1 MRGPRARTLEL
12 LGSPEPKL
20 SLQTGSASIMS
31 KSPKTTPGT
40 VATSIEKTLDAIE
53 AADPKL
59 KAFTRIMRESAL
71 AEARLA
77 DARAAEGAAHGLLH
91 GLPVAIKDIAD
102 VEGLVSG
109 CGSLTRKQAEP
120 ARRDA
125 HIVTKLRA
133 AGAIVAGKTHTVEY
147 AFGGYGTNVTVG
159 TPWNPWD
166 LKVHRIPGG
175 SSSGTGSIVG
185 SGILPGGLGTDTGG
199 SVRIPAALCGC
210 VGLKTSIGLVGRTG
224 IAPLSQ
230 TLDTAG
236 PLAHDVT
243 MAARMFAAMLGPDPE
258 DPSTDDFQPVN
269 PLRDLEKGVEGLR
282 IGRIVDGDLTLATDE
297 VKADFAKAA
306 GTLEKLGARVE
317 PFQMPQSFDS
327 FTRATGII
335 IASEGY
341 ANWRPLIDDP
351 KSGMADPIRT
361 RFLGGKTISAADY
374 LDVLKEREKAI
385 DVFLSAM
392 DRLDALILPTIPFPA
407 IPVAEVDETKSPMA
421 HYTRWANFLAL
432 AGLAIPTSLSKSKLP
447 MSLQIVVRRFDD
459 ALALRIGR
467 AFEKARGA
475 FPSPKI

>member
-1 MRGPRARTLEL
+1 MAK
-12 LGSPEPKL
+12 S
-20 SLQTGSASIMS
+20 SQSSAS
-31 KSPKTTPGT
+31 
-40 VATSIEKTLDAIE
+40 TSIVSAIEKTLDGLE
-53 AADPKL
+53 AADKKL
-59 KAFTRIMRESAL
+59 HALTRITRETAL

-77 DARAAEGAAHGLLH
+77 DARTAAGANHGLLH

-120 ARRDA
+120 AHRDA
-125 HIVTKLRA
+125 HVVTRLRA
-133 AGAIVAGKTHTVEY
+133 AGAVVAGKTHTVEY

-166 LKVHRIPGG
+166 LKTHRIPGG

-185 SGILPGGLGTDTGG
+185 SGLLPGGLGTDTGG

-210 VGLKTSIGLVGRTG
+210 VGLKTSIGMIGRSG

-236 PLAHDVT
+236 PLACDVT
-243 MAARMFAAMLGPDPE
+243 TTARMFAAMIGHDPD
-258 DPSTDDFQPVN
+258 DPSTDDFRSVD
-269 PLRDLEKGVEGLR
+269 PLRDLEKGVAGLR

-297 VKADFAKAA
+297 VKADLANSAA
-306 GTLEKLGARVE
+306 MLEKLGARIE
-317 PFQMPQSFDS
+317 PFKLPQSFES
-327 FTRATGII
+327 FTRSTGVI

-341 ANWRPLIDDP
+341 ANWRALIDDP
-351 KSGMADPIRT
+351 KSGMADPIRA
-361 RFLGGKTISAADY
+361 RFLGGKTISAPDY
-374 LDVLKEREKAI
+374 LDVMRARDKAI
-385 DVFLSAM
+385 DAFLSAM

-407 IPVAEVDETKSPMA
+407 MPVAEVDENQSPMA
-421 HYTRWANFLAL
+421 HFTRWGNYLAL
-432 AGLAIPTSLSKSKLP
+432 CGLAVPTALSKSHLP
-447 MSLQIVVRRFDD
+447 MSLQIIVRRFDD

-475 FPSPKI
+475 FPAPKI

>member
-1 MRGPRARTLEL
+1 
-12 LGSPEPKL
+12 
-20 SLQTGSASIMS
+20 MS
-31 KSPKTTPGT
+31 KSPNSASAGTITTA
-40 VATSIEKTLDAIE
+40 VEKTLDAAE
-53 AADPKL
+53 AANKKL
-59 KAFTRIMRESAL
+59 KALTRITRESAL

-77 DARAAEGAAHGLLH
+77 DVRTAEGAAHGLLH
-91 GLPVAIKDIAD
+91 VMPVGIKDIAD
-102 VEGLVSG
+102 VEGIVSG
-109 CGSLTRKQAEP
+109 CGSLTTRQAAP
-120 ARRDA
+120 AERDA
-125 HIVTKLRA
+125 HVVTKLRT

-185 SGILPGGLGTDTGG
+185 AGVLPGGLGTDTGG

-210 VGLKTSIGLVGRTG
+210 VGLKTSIGMIGRTG

-236 PLAHDVT
+236 PLARDVT
-243 MAARMFAAMLGPDPE
+243 TAARMFAAMIGPDPE
-258 DPSTDDFQPVN
+258 DSSTEDFRPTD
-269 PLRDLEKGVEGLR
+269 PLRDLEKGVAGLR
-282 IGRIVDGDLTLATDE
+282 IGRVVDEDLTLTTEE
-297 VKADFAKAA
+297 VRADLAKSA
-306 GTLEKLGARVE
+306 GVLEKLGARIE
-317 PFQMPQSFDS
+317 PFKMLQSFDS

-335 IASEGY
+335 IAAEGY
-341 ANWRPLIDDP
+341 ANWRRHIDDP

-374 LDVLKEREKAI
+374 LDVLRTREKDISA
-385 DVFLSAM
+385 FLSAM
-392 DRLDALILPTIPFPA
+392 DRLDAIILPTIPFPA

-421 HYTRWANFLAL
+421 HFTRWANYLAL
-432 AGLAIPTSLSKSKLP
+432 AGLTIPTALSKGKLP

-467 AFEKARGA
+467 AFEKARGD
-475 FPSPKI
+475 FPLPKI

>member
-1 MRGPRARTLEL
+1 MPK
-12 LGSPEPKL
+12 SP
-20 SLQTGSASIMS
+20 QASAS
-31 KSPKTTPGT
+31 GT
-40 VATSIEKTLDAIE
+40 ITAAIEKTLDAAE
-53 AADPKL
+53 AANKKL
-59 KAFTRIMRESAL
+59 HAFTQITRGSAL

-77 DARAAEGAAHGLLH
+77 DVRAAEGAAHGLLY
-91 GLPVAIKDIAD
+91 GVPVGIKDIAD

-120 ARRDA
+120 AERDA
-125 HIVTKLRA
+125 HVVTRLRT

-147 AFGGYGTNVTVG
+147 AFGGYGTNITVG

-185 SGILPGGLGTDTGG
+185 AGVLPGGLGTDTGG

-210 VGLKTSIGLVGRTG
+210 VGLKTSIGLIGRTG

-236 PLAHDVT
+236 PLAQDVT
-243 MAARMFAAMLGPDPE
+243 MAARMFAAMIGHDPD
-258 DPSTDDFQPVN
+258 DPSTEDFHPID
-269 PLRDLEKGVEGLR
+269 PLRDLEKGVAGLR
-282 IGRIVDGDLTLATDE
+282 IGRIVDEDLTLTADE
-297 VKADFAKAA
+297 VRADLTKAA
-306 GTLEKLGARVE
+306 GTLEKLGARIE
-317 PFQMPQSFDS
+317 PFKMPQSFDS
-327 FTRATGII
+327 FARLNGII

-341 ANWRPLIDDP
+341 ANWRKLIDDP
-351 KSGMADPIRT
+351 RSGMADPIRT

-374 LDVLKEREKAI
+374 LDVMRAREKDI
-385 DVFLSAM
+385 DAFLSAM
-392 DRLDALILPTIPFPA
+392 DRLDAIILPTIPFPA
-407 IPVAEVDETKSPMA
+407 VPVAEVDETKSPMA
-421 HYTRWANFLAL
+421 HFTRWANYLAL
-432 AGLAIPTSLSKSKLP
+432 AGLAVPTALTKAKLP

-475 FPSPKI
+475 FPTPKI

>member
-1 MRGPRARTLEL
+1 
-12 LGSPEPKL
+12 
-20 SLQTGSASIMS
+20 MS
-31 KSPKTTPGT
+31 KSPKAAATGT
-40 VATSIEKTLDAIE
+40 ITAAIENTLDTME
-53 AADPKL
+53 AANTKL
-59 KAFTRIMRESAL
+59 HALTQITRESAL

-77 DARAAEGAAHGLLH
+77 DARVAAGAAHGLLH
-91 GLPVAIKDIAD
+91 GMPVGIKDIAD

-120 ARRDA
+120 ARKDA
-125 HIVTKLRA
+125 HVVTKLRT

-175 SSSGTGSIVG
+175 SSSGTGSMVG
-185 SGILPGGLGTDTGG
+185 AGVLPGGLGTDTGG

-210 VGLKTSIGLVGRTG
+210 VGLKTSIGLIGRSG

-243 MAARMFAAMLGPDPE
+243 TAARMFAAMLGHDPE
-258 DPSTDDFQPVN
+258 DPSTEDFRPID
-269 PLRDLEKGVEGLR
+269 PLRDLEKGVAGLR
-282 IGRIVDGDLTLATDE
+282 IGRVVDEDLTLTTEE
-297 VKADFAKAA
+297 VRADIAKSAS
-306 GTLEKLGARVE
+306 TLEKLGARIE
-317 PFQMPQSFDS
+317 PFKMPQSFES

-341 ANWRPLIDDP
+341 ANWRKLIDDP

-374 LDVLKEREKAI
+374 LDVIQERGKAI
-385 DVFLSAM
+385 DGFLSAM

-407 IPVAEVDETKSPMA
+407 IAVAEVDETKSPMA
-421 HYTRWANFLAL
+421 HFTRWANSLAL
-432 AGLAIPTSLSKSKLP
+432 ASLAIPTALSKSKLP

-459 ALALRIGR
+459 SLALRIGR
-467 AFEKARGA
+467 AFEKARGD
-475 FPSPKI
+475 FPAPKI

>member
-1 MRGPRARTLEL
+1 
-12 LGSPEPKL
+12 
-20 SLQTGSASIMS
+20 MS
-31 KSPKTTPGT
+31 KSPKAAAAGAIT
-40 VATSIEKTLDAIE
+40 AAIE
-53 AADPKL
+53 STLEAVEAANKKL
-59 KAFTRIMRESAL
+59 HALTQVTPESAR

-77 DARAAEGAAHGLLH
+77 DVRVAEGAAHGLLH
-91 GLPVAIKDIAD
+91 GVPLGIKDIAD

-125 HIVTKLRA
+125 HVVTKLRT
-133 AGAIVAGKTHTVEY
+133 AGAIVVGKTHTVEY

-185 SGILPGGLGTDTGG
+185 AGILPGGLGTDTGG

-210 VGLKTSIGLVGRTG
+210 VGLKTSIGLIGRSG

-236 PLAHDVT
+236 PLARDVT
-243 MAARMFAAMLGPDPE
+243 TTARMFAAMLGHDPE
-258 DPSTDDFQPVN
+258 DPSTEDFRAIDPF
-269 PLRDLEKGVEGLR
+269 RDLEKGVAGLR
-282 IGRIVDGDLTLATDE
+282 IGRVVDEDLTLTTEE
-297 VKADFAKAA
+297 VRADIAKAA
-306 GTLEKLGARVE
+306 GTLEKLGARIE
-317 PFQMPQSFDS
+317 PFKMPQSFDS

-341 ANWRPLIDDP
+341 ANWRKLIDDP

-374 LDVLKEREKAI
+374 LDVLRAREKDI
-385 DVFLSAM
+385 STFLAAM

-407 IPVAEVDETKSPMA
+407 IPIAEVDETKSPMA
-421 HYTRWANFLAL
+421 HFTRWANYLAL
-432 AGLAIPTSLSKSKLP
+432 AGLAIPTALSKSRLP

-475 FPSPKI
+475 FPTPTI

>member
-1 MRGPRARTLEL
+1 
-12 LGSPEPKL
+12 
-20 SLQTGSASIMS
+20 MS
-31 KSPKTTPGT
+31 KSPKAAATGT
-40 VATSIEKTLDAIE
+40 ITAAIENTLDTME
-53 AADPKL
+53 AANTKL
-59 KAFTRIMRESAL
+59 HALTQITRESAL

-77 DARAAEGAAHGLLH
+77 DARVAAGAAHGLLH
-91 GLPVAIKDIAD
+91 GMPVGIKDIAD

-120 ARRDA
+120 ARKDA
-125 HIVTKLRA
+125 HVVTKLRT

-175 SSSGTGSIVG
+175 SSSGTGSMVG
-185 SGILPGGLGTDTGG
+185 AGVLPGGLGTDTGG
-199 SVRIPAALCGC
+199 SVHIPAALCGC
-210 VGLKTSIGLVGRTG
+210 VGLKTSIGLIGRSG

-243 MAARMFAAMLGPDPE
+243 TAARMFAAMLGHDPE
-258 DPSTDDFQPVN
+258 DPSTEDFRPID
-269 PLRDLEKGVEGLR
+269 PLRDLEKGVAGLR
-282 IGRIVDGDLTLATDE
+282 IGRVVDEDLTLTTEE
-297 VKADFAKAA
+297 VRADIAKSAS
-306 GTLEKLGARVE
+306 TLEKLGARIE
-317 PFQMPQSFDS
+317 PFKMPQSFES

-341 ANWRPLIDDP
+341 ANWRKLIDDP

-374 LDVLKEREKAI
+374 LDVIQERGKAI
-385 DVFLSAM
+385 DGFLSAM

-407 IPVAEVDETKSPMA
+407 IAIAEVDETKSPMA
-421 HYTRWANFLAL
+421 HFTRWANYLAL
-432 AGLAIPTSLSKSKLP
+432 ASLAIPTALSKSKLP

-459 ALALRIGR
+459 SLALRIGR
-467 AFEKARGA
+467 AFEKARGD
-475 FPSPKI
+475 FPAPKI

>member
-1 MRGPRARTLEL
+1 
-12 LGSPEPKL
+12 
-20 SLQTGSASIMS
+20 MS
-31 KSPKTTPGT
+31 KSPKT
-40 VATSIEKTLDAIE
+40 ATAGAITATIEKTLDAME
-53 AADPKL
+53 AANTKL
-59 KAFTRIMRESAL
+59 KALTGITRESAL
-71 AEARLA
+71 AEASLA
-77 DARAAEGAAHGLLH
+77 DVRSVEGAAHGLLH
-91 GLPVAIKDIAD
+91 GMPIGIKDIAD

-125 HIVTKLRA
+125 HVVTKLRT

-185 SGILPGGLGTDTGG
+185 AGVLPGGLGTDTGG

-210 VGLKTSIGLVGRTG
+210 VGLKTSIGLIGRTG
-224 IAPLSQ
+224 IAPLSH

-236 PLAHDVT
+236 PLARDVT
-243 MAARMFAAMLGPDPE
+243 TAAHMFAAMIGHDPE
-258 DPSTDDFQPVN
+258 DPSTEDIRPID
-269 PLRDLEKGVEGLR
+269 PLRDLEKGVAGLR
-282 IGRIVDGDLTLATDE
+282 IGRIVDEDLTLASDE
-297 VKADFAKAA
+297 VKADIAKAA

-317 PFQMPQSFDS
+317 PFRMPQSFDS
-327 FTRATGII
+327 FTRTSGII

-341 ANWRPLIDDP
+341 ANWRRHIDDP

-361 RFLGGKTISAADY
+361 RFLGGKGISAADY
-374 LDVLKEREKAI
+374 LDVLRTREKDIAT
-385 DVFLSAM
+385 FLSAM
-392 DRLDALILPTIPFPA
+392 DRLDAIILPTIPFPA
-407 IPVAEVDETKSPMA
+407 IPVAEVDETRSPMA
-421 HYTRWANFLAL
+421 HFTRWANYLAL
-432 AGLAIPTSLSKSKLP
+432 AGLAVPTVLSKAKLP

>member
-1 MRGPRARTLEL
+1 
-12 LGSPEPKL
+12 
-20 SLQTGSASIMS
+20 MS
-31 KSPKTTPGT
+31 KSPKAAATGT
-40 VATSIEKTLDAIE
+40 ITAAIENTLDTME
-53 AADPKL
+53 AANTKL
-59 KAFTRIMRESAL
+59 HALTQITRESAL

-77 DARAAEGAAHGLLH
+77 DARVAAGAAHGLLH
-91 GLPVAIKDIAD
+91 GMPVGIKDIAD

-120 ARRDA
+120 ARKDA
-125 HIVTKLRA
+125 HVVTKLRT

-175 SSSGTGSIVG
+175 SSSGTGSMVG
-185 SGILPGGLGTDTGG
+185 AGVLPGGLGTDTGG

-210 VGLKTSIGLVGRTG
+210 VGLKTSIGLIGRSG

-243 MAARMFAAMLGPDPE
+243 TAARMFAAMLGHDPE
-258 DPSTDDFQPVN
+258 DPSTEDFRPVD
-269 PLRDLEKGVEGLR
+269 PLRDLEKGVAGLR
-282 IGRIVDGDLTLATDE
+282 IGRIVDEDLTLTTEE
-297 VKADFAKAA
+297 VRADIAKSAS
-306 GTLEKLGARVE
+306 TLEKLGARIE
-317 PFQMPQSFDS
+317 PFKMPQSFES

-341 ANWRPLIDDP
+341 ANWRKLIDDP

-374 LDVLKEREKAI
+374 LDVIQERGKAI
-385 DVFLSAM
+385 DGFLSAM

-407 IPVAEVDETKSPMA
+407 IAIAEVDETKSPMA
-421 HYTRWANFLAL
+421 HFTRWANYLAL
-432 AGLAIPTSLSKSKLP
+432 ASLAIPTALSKSKLP

-459 ALALRIGR
+459 SLALRIGR
-467 AFEKARGA
+467 AFEKARGD
-475 FPSPKI
+475 FPAPKI